1 MHFAVEA
8 DEAFVER
15 VANDRGDCVL
25 VEPVSPNRLARAIAR
40 HNHTPL
46 RSVPSAVRFTRD
58 RARRMRFEETIE
70 DEPDDGRLL
79 VVGPK
84 LLRVR

>member
-15 VANDRGDCVL
+15 VADQGGDRVL
-25 VEPVSPNRLARAIAR
+25 VEAVSPNRLARAIAG
-40 HNHTPL
+40 HDHTAL

-58 RARRMRFEETIE
+58 RAWRMCFEETIE
-70 DEPDDGRLL
+70 DEPDDGGLF
-79 VVGPK
+79 VVGSK